1 MTRGLR
7 GATTVKKNEAEE
19 IISTTKQLID
29 EMVSANNVSPDDIS
43 HVFIS
48 VTKDIDA
55 VFPARALREFSGW
68 THVPV
73 MCMKEIDVPN
83 SLEKCIRVMMVI
95 RTNKKPTE
103 MNHIFQNEAIQLRP
117 DLAKK

>member
-7 GATTVKKNEAEE
+7 GATTVMKNEETE
-19 IISTTKQLID
+19 IIQSTKQLVD
-29 EMVSANNVSPDDIS
+29 EMVTTNNVSPDDIS

-55 VFPARALREFSGW
+55 VFPARALREFPGW
-68 THVPV
+68 MHVPV

-83 SLEKCIRVMMVI
+83 SLEMCIRIMMVV
-95 RTNKKPTE
+95 RTNKKQAE
-103 MNHIFQNEAIQLRP
+103 MEHIFQNEAIQLRP
-117 DLAKK
+117 DLAK